1 MDTDEQRKQ
10 RLKKEGTLHPNP
22 GEVRSDLVE
31 KSSFFDA
38 NDLMQM
44 KYEMLRS
51 VDVDKEPVGIA
62 SQMFGLSRVAYY
74 HAREQYRKHGLAGLL
89 PRRRGPKHPHKFTEA
104 VMSFIEEQRAAAAG
118 GQVDWALLSEQI
130 QDRFGTKVH
139 PRSVERAVKQK
150 KNESKNDR

>member
-1 MDTDEQRKQ
+1 MMDIDEQRKQ

-22 GEVRSDLVE
+22 DKVRSDLLE

-51 VDVDKEPVGIA
+51 VDVDKQPVGIA

-74 HAREQYRKHGLAGLL
+74 HARERYRKHGLAGLL
-89 PRRRGPKHPHKFTEA
+89 PRRRGPKYPHKFTA
-104 VMSFIEEQRAAAAG
+104 QVMSFVEEHRAAVG
-118 GQVDWALLSEQI
+118 GQVDWDLLSKLIE
-130 QDRFGTKVH
+130 DRFGTKVH
-139 PRSVERAVKQK
+139 PRSVERAVKLKIGVK
-150 KNESKNDR
+150 K